1 MTRAPLRLILDT
13 NVVLDLL
20 YFADVS
26 ALPIL
31 SSLEAGEARCYA
43 SMETLDELRRV
54 LTYPAFKLDEQAQLA
69 LHARYQAISDLA
81 KSSAVCG
88 RMPRCSDPDDQM
100 FLELA
105 ASTQADLL
113 VSKDKALLALKRHRD
128 LTLKIVTPAEACAL
142 LLSRIRHAELPTPYA
157 PLPPQ
162 IF

>member
-31 SSLEAGEARCYA
+31 SSLEAREAQCYA

-54 LTYPAFKLDEQAQLA
+54 LTYPAFKLNEQAQLT
-69 LHARYQAISDLA
+69 LHARYQAITGLA
-81 KSSAVCG
+81 QSSSITE
-88 RMPRCSDPDDQM
+88 RMPHCSDPNDQM

-113 VSKDKALLALKRHRD
+113 VSKDKALLALKRHPG
-128 LTLKIVTPAEACAL
+128 LTFKIVTPVEACAL
-142 LLSRIRHAELPTPYA
+142 LSSARHAEPNRMH
-157 PLPPQ
+157 
-162 IF
+162 F